1 MKKKNQQEM
10 VRKKKYKP
18 TLETIPQN
26 DIFVPRSNSERNVVY
41 ERIQFLLDE
50 HHITPCSTVI
60 FGSKLFQKLCQDFLS
75 LDKKDSLYGVYFEI
89 VKYLSGKKYSKII
102 MDYIDVHSYKY
113 SKLNGPLSKQNI
125 IELYRLLKLPKVHF
139 TKREEIELKNHMDYI
154 HQEEERRKVIQ
165 NKIIP

>member
-1 MKKKNQQEM
+1 MRRN
-10 VRKKKYKP
+10 KKYKP

-26 DIFVPRSNSERNVVY
+26 EIFDPSSQKDIFS
-41 ERIQFLLDE
+41 ERIQLLYDDY
-50 HHITPCSTVI
+50 HITPCSMVI
-60 FGSKLFQKLCQDFLS
+60 FGSKLFRKLCEDFLS
-75 LDKKDSLYGVYFEI
+75 LDKKNPLYETYFEI

-102 MDYIDVHSYKY
+102 MDYIDVHAYKY

-154 HQEEERRKVIQ
+154 HQEEEKRQIIQ